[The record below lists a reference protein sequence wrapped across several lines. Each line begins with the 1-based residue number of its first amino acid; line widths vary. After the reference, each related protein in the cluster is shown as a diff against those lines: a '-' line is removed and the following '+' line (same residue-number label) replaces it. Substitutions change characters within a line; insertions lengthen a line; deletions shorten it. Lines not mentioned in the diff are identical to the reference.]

1 MANTANYNWPLPSP
15 SGIQINEV
23 AKIATSL
30 IAIDAKLKLTETALS
45 THKHSFADLLDRPTT
60 LGGYGITDGMTATEV
75 AAAIQQA
82 VSDLVNGSGA
92 ALDTLKEL
100 ADALDNDPQFAT
112 TVSNALALRIRVDAA
127 QSFNLAQKTQ
137 GRSNLDALGTV
148 DKGKADGV
156 ASLDSTGKVPAGQLP
171 ALTTTATVGAAIA
184 GANAKVTPDDGD
196 FFTGVAAGGGTTMF
210 KSTWGNIKAA
220 LQSLFD
226 GRYLRI
232 IGGTLTGPLALLY
245 PRSNAAVGARNYT
258 PAYIGRIGD
267 TNIEVTLFGEERVGT
282 DVRAVI
288 SARSGSVI
296 NYAAFTHL
304 GDLEVSRTVHCSDVR
319 ASGWLYSGTATF
331 RTDGNIYG
339 SKWNDRFGNWDAAE
353 GIYARIEARGFDR
366 TRDYLLSEQVPIGGY
381 AFLRY
386 NGTVTNLQNV
396 GGGDLTW
403 TNVDTGVGGNG
414 GVINYGTWIPAGM
427 HTPNG
432 GTSTAASRQSLFKRI
447 G

>member
-23 AKIATSL
+23 AKIAASL
-30 IAIDAKLKLTETALS
+30 IAVDAKLKLTETALS
-45 THKHSFADLLDRPTT
+45 THKHSFDDLLDRPTT

-75 AAAIQQA
+75 VAAIQQA

-100 ADALDNDPQFAT
+100 ADALGNDPQFAT

-171 ALTTTATVGAAIA
+171 ALTTTATVGAAMA

-196 FFTGVAAGGGTTMF
+196 FFAGVAAGSGSTMF

-226 GRYLRI
+226 NRYLRF

-245 PRSNAAVGARNYT
+245 PRSNAAVGDRNYT

-267 TNIEVTLFGEERVGT
+267 ANLEVTLFGEERVGSN
-282 DVRAVI
+282 VRAVI

-296 NYAAFTHL
+296 NYLAFTHM
-304 GDLEVSRTVHCSDVR
+304 GDL
-319 ASGWLYSGTATF
+319 
-331 RTDGNIYG
+331 
-339 SKWNDRFGNWDAAE
+339 
-353 GIYARIEARGFDR
+353 
-366 TRDYLLSEQVPIGGY
+366 
-381 AFLRY
+381 
-386 NGTVTNLQNV
+386 
-396 GGGDLTW
+396 
-403 TNVDTGVGGNG
+403 
-414 GVINYGTWIPAGM
+414 AGC
-427 HTPNG
+427 
-432 GTSTAASRQSLFKRI
+432 
-447 G
+447 